1 MLVFEKGKTEVPRE
15 KFSQLFTY
23 YDDIK
28 MSYIFQRVFT
38 TVILFKH

>member
-15 KFSQLFTY
+15 MFYQLFTY

-28 MSYIFQRVFT
+28 MSYLSEGVHNSYI
-38 TVILFKH
+38 I